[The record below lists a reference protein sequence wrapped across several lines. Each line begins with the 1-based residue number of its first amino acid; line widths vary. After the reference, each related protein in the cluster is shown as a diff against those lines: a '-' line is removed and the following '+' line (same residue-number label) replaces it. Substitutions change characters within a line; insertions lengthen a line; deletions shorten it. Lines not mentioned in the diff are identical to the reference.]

1 MCLRHNINKLHQWT
15 QNWELALNMDKCAV
29 CRFGRNIAIKSDY
42 YVSDTKLQEVHTVK
56 DLGVTF
62 DEQLQFSD
70 HCYDKIKKAYSM
82 LGLIK
87 RNFTLL
93 CNDSFVM
100 LYKSMVRSHL
110 EYANAVW
117 NPHREGLI
125 TDLERVQMRS
135 TKLVSGL
142 KKKCY

>member
-1 MCLRHNINKLHQWT
+1 MGSGAEPQPN
-15 QNWELALNMDKCAV
+15 LNLV
-29 CRFGRNIAIKSDY
+29 QI
-42 YVSDTKLQEVHTVK
+42 KLQEVHTVK

-62 DEQLQFSD
+62 DEQLKFSD
-70 HCYDKIKKAYSM
+70 HWYDKIKKAYLM

-87 RNFTLL
+87 KSIYAVWTVSS
-93 CNDSFVM
+93 C
-100 LYKSMVRSHL
+100 YKKSTVRSHL

-125 TDLERVQMRS
+125 KDLERVQMRA

-142 KKKCY
+142 KKKCVR